1 MKGMVDYALHYHRI
15 GFSVIPIDKKS
26 KRPITKFKDKTFTEN
41 DIKQIWRD
49 NPDAN
54 IALRTDT
61 FFVIDIDMHDG
72 VDGISNFKSW
82 EGAKYLPKTTY
93 AKTPSGGRHI
103 FLKKPKGIEI
113 NQNVGFIP
121 GVDIK
126 ANINNYVLV
135 APSSNYKGCYEW
147 DIENSLP
154 NGDFAEAPQELI
166 NLLKAPKT
174 DYKPHNYHSN
184 GFGFSNK
191 TTQLFETIVYGLG
204 DKGGRNN
211 KLASFVGGLLKRG
224 VDIEV
229 VYELAKITNANSR
242 QPLSDKEVD
251 RTVESMYRKDRSG
264 T

>member
-1 MKGMVDYALHYHRI
+1 MVGMVDYALHYHKI

-41 DIKQIWRD
+41 DIKLIWRD

-54 IALRTDT
+54 IAIQTDT
-61 FFVIDIDMHDG
+61 FFVIDIDMHGD
-72 VDGISNFKSW
+72 VDGISSFKSW

-93 AKTPSGGRHI
+93 AKTPSGGYHI

-113 NQNVGFIP
+113 SQKVGFLP

-126 ANINNYVLV
+126 SNVNNYVLV
-135 APSSNYKGCYEW
+135 APSSNHKGSYEW

-154 NGDFAEAPQELI
+154 NGEFAEAPKEI
-166 NLLKAPKT
+166 IELLKAPKN
-174 DYKPHNYHSN
+174 DYRPQGGYSN
-184 GFGFSNK
+184 GYSSQTAK
-191 TTQLFETIVYGLG
+191 LFETIIYGLG
-204 DKGGRNN
+204 DEGGRNN
-211 KLASFVGGLLKRG
+211 KLASFVGGLLRRG

-229 VYELAKITNANSR
+229 VYELAKLTNANSK
-242 QPLSDKEVD
+242 QPLSDAEVD